1 MLAYVLLVELA
12 ALVAVAGTLTFASV
26 VRQDWIWF
34 GLLLAAA
41 VAYQEAARGIERIRE
56 VSNEG
61 APYNHLLSVWLFAS
75 VLLLPPSLTAA
86 LIVLGYV
93 HAYVRVYRC
102 RALVYRKVFSAA
114 TVVIACV
121 AAYATLAVIY
131 PAADHPFAFALGGPL
146 GLAAVVASAMVYR
159 LVNYALVV
167 AAILATNLDRPA
179 RTALGNAN
187 DQLMMAGA
195 VGLGAGV
202 AVVMTAQPWLT
213 PLLVVTVLG
222 LHMGLLLPQFRDAS
236 HNDAK
241 TGLFDAVFWAKLVS
255 DELDRARRLDGRTAV
270 LVIDLDHFKRVND
283 RHGHLAGDAVL
294 RSVSEEIKH
303 SVRGHDMVGRY
314 GGEEFAVV
322 LPGLGLDDVV
332 VTAERIRTAVAA
344 LTVTVVDLDGIE
356 RTVDGLTAS
365 VGAAIFPEHGEDRT
379 TLLLAADAAL
389 YEAKD
394 AGRNRTRIAGMSV
407 TPTPSAPPAPIVPG
421 VRLPQELPT
430 ARQPQD

>member
-121 AAYATLAVIY
+121 AAYATLALIY

-270 LVIDLDHFKRVND
+270 LLLDLDHFKRVND

-294 RSVSEEIKH
+294 RRWPEAIKH

-322 LPGLGLDDVV
+322 LPGLGLDDVL
-332 VTAERIRTAVAA
+332 RHGRTDPHRGRRADGDRDRPGRDGAHGRRADRVGRRR
-344 LTVTVVDLDGIE
+344 DLP
-356 RTVDGLTAS
+356 
-365 VGAAIFPEHGEDRT
+365 GARRGPD
-379 TLLLAADAAL
+379 DAA
-389 YEAKD
+389 
-394 AGRNRTRIAGMSV
+394 AGRRRGAVRGEGRGPQPHADRRHVREGHPVRADLAGRPGCPRTCPPPGSRRTRN
-407 TPTPSAPPAPIVPG
+407 
-421 VRLPQELPT
+421 
-430 ARQPQD
+430 